1 MRHLT
6 ALTLVLLIVLSG
18 EIIAQIPPRL
28 ISHFKVDY
36 KFKDTLT
43 FSNKWE
49 YPWHILKNENGR
61 FINIMDSLV
70 HPEDTIKLYYTA
82 NCVSTHQGR
91 HYIRYCS
98 AIKSNDSI
106 ILNIKDKPPAY
117 VSELTVKISGSS
129 FESSFKAVYPVLDLN
144 SEIFWRT
151 KSQTLILDKQD
162 YKIGDTIKGFIKVR
176 FTEMNKL
183 TRQQAKDQRT
193 NYLIEGYFKT
203 QLEDNKNSN

>member
-1 MRHLT
+1 MRHLK
-6 ALTLVLLIVLSG
+6 ALMLVFLIVLSG
-18 EIIAQIPPRL
+18 EIIAQIPPRI

-43 FSNKWE
+43 FPNKWE
-49 YPWHILKNENGR
+49 YPWYILKNENGR
-61 FINIMDSLV
+61 FINTMDSMLQ
-70 HPEDTIKLYYTA
+70 PEDTIKLFFTA
-82 NCVSTHQGR
+82 NCVSTLQGR
-91 HYIRYCS
+91 HFIRYCS

-106 ILNIKDKPPAY
+106 ILRIGDKPPAY
-117 VSELTVKISGSS
+117 MSELTVKISGPC

-144 SEIFWRT
+144 SKIFWRI

-162 YKIGDTIKGFIKVR
+162 YNIGDTIKGFIKVR

-183 TRQQAKDQRT
+183 TGQRSKEQRT

-203 QLEDNKNSN
+203 RLEINKNSN